1 MAKIDLWRVN
11 FTERRTWWW
20 IYEPAWSTICLLKYV
35 TREFFLSFRENL
47 KIYLKY
53 RAQAGSFEISPSI
66 HETGEVWNFS
76 DQSVWNLNLN
86 WVYVMLIS

>member
-20 IYEPAWSTICLLKYV
+20 IYEPAWGTICLLKYV

-53 RAQAGSFEISPSI
+53 RAQAGSLKFYLQYTRRVKCGTFQTKESEI
-66 HETGEVWNFS
+66 
-76 DQSVWNLNLN
+76 
-86 WVYVMLIS
+86 LI

>member
-20 IYEPAWSTICLLKYV
+20 IYEPAWGTIYLLKYV

-47 KIYLKY
+47 KTYLKY
-53 RAQAGSFEISPSI
+53 RAQAGSFKILPSI

-76 DQSVWNLNLN
+76 DQRVWNLNLN